1 MNGLAE
7 ARAKDRDD
15 PLRRFRGK
23 FHLPRGVY
31 LCGNSLGLQPKTTAA
46 TIKAELE
53 DWSRLGVEGHLHAR
67 RPWLPYHELVTAPM
81 ARVVGAKPSEVV
93 VMNSLTTNLHLLL
106 VSFYRPTKSRF
117 KIILEKGAFPSDRYA
132 LASQARFHGFAPE
145 DALLELAPRAGERTL
160 REEDIIE
167 TIERRGREA
176 ALVLLGNV
184 QYLTGQAFD
193 MKAIAAAARKRGC
206 AVGFDCAHGAGN
218 LDLRLHDSGA
228 DFAAW
233 CSYKYLNAGPGGIA
247 AVFVHERHARARLP
261 RFEGWWGTDKKRRF
275 LMEPRFD
282 ALPGAEGWQL
292 SNPPIFQ
299 LAALRASLELF
310 DAAGMT
316 ALRRKSVALTGYLE
330 SLLREIPGV
339 EIVTPKRRG
348 CQLSL
353 RVREPRARFEN
364 RMKKAGIVVDFRE
377 PDIVR
382 AAPVP
387 LYNTF
392 EDCRRF
398 AQALKGGASYPQDS
412 QRGESGG

>member
-7 ARAKDRDD
+7 ARANDRHD
-15 PLRRFRGK
+15 PLRGFRGK

-31 LCGNSLGLQPKTTAA
+31 LCGNSLGLQPKSTAEMVQ
-46 TIKAELE
+46 AELA
-53 DWSRLGVEGHLHAR
+53 DWARLGVEGHLHAR
-67 RPWLPYHELVTAPM
+67 HPWLPYHEFVTAPM

-93 VMNSLTTNLHLLL
+93 VMNTLTTNLHLLM
-106 VSFYRPTKSRF
+106 VSFYRPTKARY

-132 LASQARFHGFAPE
+132 VASQARFHGFAPE
-145 DALLELAPRAGERTL
+145 RALVELAPRPGERVL
-160 REEDIIE
+160 REDDLLAAID
-167 TIERRGREA
+167 RHGREA
-176 ALVLLGNV
+176 ALVLIGNV

-193 MKAIAAAARKRGC
+193 MKAIAAAARKKGC

-247 AVFVHERHARARLP
+247 GIFVHERHARAKLP
-261 RFEGWWGTDKKRRF
+261 RFEGWWGTNKKERF
-275 LMEPRFD
+275 LMKPAFD
-282 ALPGAEGWQL
+282 PLPGAEGWQL

-299 LAALRASLELF
+299 LAALRASLQLF
-310 DAAGMT
+310 DEAGMA
-316 ALRRKSVALTGYLE
+316 ALRRKSVALTGYLD
-330 SLLREIPGV
+330 SLLRGRPGV
-339 EIVTPKRRG
+339 EIVTPARRG

-353 RVREPRARFEN
+353 RVHEPRASLERRF
-364 RMKKAGIVVDFRE
+364 KKAGIVVDFRE

-382 AAPVP
+382 LAPVP

-392 EDCRRF
+392 EDCWRF
-398 AQALKGGASYPQDS
+398 ARVFHRSLGA
-412 QRGESGG
+412 

>member
-1 MNGLAE
+1 MNGSLAD
-7 ARAKDRDD
+7 ARSRDRED
-15 PLRRFRGK
+15 PLRKFRGK

-31 LCGNSLGLQPKTTAA
+31 LCGNSLGLQPKTAA
-46 TIKAELE
+46 GAIEAELE
-53 DWSRLGVEGHLHAR
+53 DWARLGVEGHLHAR

-93 VMNSLTTNLHLLL
+93 VMNTLTTNLHLLL
-106 VSFYRPTKSRF
+106 VSFYRPTKTRY
-117 KIILEKGAFPSDRYA
+117 KIILEKGAFPSDQYA

-145 DALLELAPRAGERTL
+145 RALIELAPRPGERTL
-160 REEDIIE
+160 REDDILEAID
-167 TIERRGREA
+167 RRGREA

-193 MKAIAAAARKRGC
+193 MKAIAAAARKKGC

-247 AVFVHERHARARLP
+247 GIFVHERHARAKLP
-261 RFEGWWGTDKKRRF
+261 RFEGWWGTNKKERF
-275 LMEPRFD
+275 LMKPDFD
-282 ALPGAEGWQL
+282 SLHGAEGWQL

-299 LAALRASLELF
+299 LAALRASLEIF
-310 DAAGMT
+310 DEAGMA
-316 ALRRKSVALTGYLE
+316 ALVRKSRAMTGYLE
-330 SLLREIPGV
+330 SLLREAPGV
-339 EIVTPKRRG
+339 EIVTPSRRG

-353 RVREPRARFEN
+353 RVDEPRAKLER
-364 RMKKAGIVVDFRE
+364 RLKAARCVVDFRE

-382 AAPVP
+382 LAPVP

-392 EDCRRF
+392 EDCWRF
-398 AQALKGGASYPQDS
+398 AQALSA
-412 QRGESGG
+412 RN